1 MGAGPSANKGMEPQ
15 MPLTQPNGDPPVRRL
30 EQKEVRALTVDE
42 RHQIMV
48 TSLDHLSKG
57 WTLDQIEVTLG
68 LDAKTI
74 RYWLYSNVPEKY
86 RAAQERG
93 LAAKII
99 EADDKLEA
107 ATEHAEI
114 TKRSHQ
120 CRYARLD
127 AERRASRLWGQK
139 QELTVI
145 DATPPPDITELA
157 RRVAFITEQARLNP
171 KPATEPIDVTPI
183 TEPITEPPPSPSTDE
198 A

>member
-15 MPLTQPNGDPPVRRL
+15 LPATQPDGSPPVPRL
-30 EQKEVRALTVDE
+30 PTRDVFRLTAEQRNQIVATALAD
-42 RHQIMV
+42 
-48 TSLDHLSKG
+48 LGKG
-57 WTLDQIEVTLG
+57 YTLDQLEVMHG

-74 RYWLYSNVPEKY
+74 RYWLATKVPEKY
-86 RAAQERG
+86 EAARLRG
-93 LAAKII
+93 IATRII
-99 EADDKLEA
+99 ESDDKLEA
-107 ATEHAEI
+107 ATDHAEI

-120 CRYARLD
+120 CRYARWD
-127 AERRASRLWGQK
+127 AERLAARIYGQK

-183 TEPITEPPPSPSTDE
+183 TTDPITTHST
-198 A
+198 